1 MKPESKFWK
10 LVKKN
15 TPQIQWTRLESW
27 ASFGVPDL
35 LGYHDN
41 CGFFMV
47 ELKIATGKKIHFSA
61 HQKLFH
67 LTRKQRNFI
76 LIEEASSSSIKLY
89 ESSSILGLLADYR
102 EVPSL
107 AENDWTYIERLLIRE
122 PLDA

>member
-1 MKPESKFWK
+1 MKKESDLWK
-10 LVKKN
+10 LLKKN
-15 TPQIQWTRLESW
+15 TPEIRWTRLESW
-27 ASFGVPDL
+27 SSFGTPDL
-35 LGYHDN
+35 LGYHDK

-89 ESSSILGLLADYR
+89 ESSSILGLLAYYR
-102 EVPSL
+102 ECPSL
-107 AENDWTYIERLLIRE
+107 ATNDWTYIERLLIRE